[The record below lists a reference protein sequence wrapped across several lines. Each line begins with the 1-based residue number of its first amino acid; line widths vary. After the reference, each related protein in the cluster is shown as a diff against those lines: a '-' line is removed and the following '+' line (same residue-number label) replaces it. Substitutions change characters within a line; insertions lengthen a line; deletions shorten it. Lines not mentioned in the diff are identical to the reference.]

1 MVEGERF
8 HKLENINEQ
17 LNLTHY
23 WILLLKYK
31 RIFILA
37 PALFALLGYFVALN
51 INPIFQS
58 QATLVIEES
67 SKNIVQIE
75 EVYAG
80 NQGRG
85 FGSNINY
92 INNQIQIIE
101 SDEVLG
107 NIFLDEKMQVKAEAL
122 YKKIPRNF
130 ILSEKFT
137 FFNFLSEDKLV
148 KKPKININTLGIGLD
163 MFIGRNSDVVNI
175 TIKSGNAELAKFLL
189 EQVIESYLKYDVDT
203 KVKVT
208 NYANAQINGRLTKL
222 LEQMEIAEQKLW
234 VRSK

>member
-1 MVEGERF
+1 MENKSF
-8 HKLENINEQ
+8 IHKLENINEQ

-80 NQGRG
+80 N
-85 FGSNINY
+85 
-92 INNQIQIIE
+92 
-101 SDEVLG
+101 
-107 NIFLDEKMQVKAEAL
+107 
-122 YKKIPRNF
+122 
-130 ILSEKFT
+130 
-137 FFNFLSEDKLV
+137 
-148 KKPKININTLGIGLD
+148 
-163 MFIGRNSDVVNI
+163 
-175 TIKSGNAELAKFLL
+175 
-189 EQVIESYLKYDVDT
+189 
-203 KVKVT
+203 
-208 NYANAQINGRLTKL
+208 
-222 LEQMEIAEQKLW
+222 
-234 VRSK
+234 